1 MSQESGCLQAV
12 NQNRGQN
19 RTADC
24 RNQKRNHKYIKGKP
38 RSALSHPKDGNRIG
52 AETAE
57 HRRAKHFSEQCS
69 RNTFR
74 LCIHEPAKQRAKHAA
89 GKCHETADAEHI
101 ADQRS
106 RKCHSE
112 AISGPQQHRAEDIHR
127 MLHRC
132 AFAPESRKRKQTSQ
146 YRHRTEQ
153 TGQGHFPDI
162 KPLHFDSLSFTEIL
176 NKKQE
181 EATSGILLS
190 KSQRKR
196 SSYGG
201 ITHIR
206 YKGRRS
212 SFLSACH
219 TSSPPIQFC
228 LSIQQTV
235 VRIQVIPHA
244 PG

>member
-1 MSQESGCLQAV
+1 MQAV
-12 NQNRGQN
+12 NQYSGQN
-19 RTADC
+19 RTASR

-38 RSALSHPKDGNRIG
+38 RSALSHPNNGNRIG
-52 AETAE
+52 AKTAE
-57 HRRAKHFSEQCS
+57 HRRAKHFSEQRS
-69 RNTFR
+69 RDTPGLF
-74 LCIHEPAKQRAKHAA
+74 IHEPAKQGAKHAA
-89 GKCHETADAEHI
+89 GKCHETADSEHI

-112 AISGPQQHRAEDIHR
+112 TISGPQQHRAENIHR

-146 YRHRTEQ
+146 YRNRTEQ
-153 TGQGHFPDI
+153 TGQGHLPKFEQKTGGNHRRHPPV
-162 KPLHFDSLSFTEIL
+162 KVTE
-176 NKKQE
+176 
-181 EATSGILLS
+181 
-190 KSQRKR
+190 RK

-219 TSSPPIQFC
+219 TSSPV
-228 LSIQQTV
+228 LSSLLVYTRFHPQDKQN
-235 VRIQVIPHA
+235 RPY
-244 PG
+244 